1 MGVVISGRRRPVRP
15 DSIHV
20 ERGRRTRRRI
30 LDAARIRILR
40 EGYDALRL
48 DALAA
53 DVGVTKAAV
62 VKSVG
67 GKASILLELG
77 DEDRQDRLQVIRAAL
92 TARTG
97 VRRRLADTLRGML
110 ERDAAR
116 LNVVMAYIGYMWFW
130 MDADHDR
137 AQAMVTETREL
148 LCDLLIAASPKP
160 LSTAEARILSQR
172 FLGGYV
178 IGLRDLRYGY
188 ATLDKSVRFVVNY
201 VLEATAAASP
211 TRI

>member
-1 MGVVISGRRRPVRP
+1 MAGVIKGKRGPVRA
-15 DSIHV
+15 DSRNV
-20 ERGRRTRRRI
+20 LRGNATRRRI
-30 LDAARIRILR
+30 LSAARARILAG
-40 EGYDALRL
+40 GYEALRL
-48 DALAA
+48 DDLARDA
-53 DVGVTKAAV
+53 GITKGAV
-62 VKSVG
+62 IKSVG
-67 GKASILLELG
+67 GKPTILLTLG
-77 DEDRQDRLQVIRAAL
+77 DEDRQTRLEAIRAQMSR
-92 TARTG
+92 RTRL
-97 VRRRLADTLRGML
+97 RRRLADLARNL
-110 ERDAAR
+110 FVLDAAR
-116 LNVVMAYIGYMWFW
+116 INVVMAYIGHMWFW